1 MSSDQPPE
9 IASVW
14 HACGAIFYRMLVNS
28 GSTQKRQSVHK
39 TMYAYLLI
47 GHVWRF
53 YLCLRS
59 EPAHDS
65 RAKRKGIVTFYFFS
79 RSFKDW
85 RRYSGTLSLELASW
99 PSLFFLNPPVLGLI
113 TTTQSGRNL
122 VVIKIIFSLVYYPV
136 ERKKERQRGHTRTSW
151 VLTPLLLE

>member
-1 MSSDQPPE
+1 MRELFFLQIANRESNYLGKSSTDDEKLLLSSDQPPE

-39 TMYAYLLI
+39 RMYAYLLI

-85 RRYSGTLSLELASW
+85 RRYSGTLSLELAW
-99 PSLFFLNPPVLGLI
+99 PSLFLNPSSP
-113 TTTQSGRNL
+113 S
-122 VVIKIIFSLVYYPV
+122 
-136 ERKKERQRGHTRTSW
+136 
-151 VLTPLLLE
+151 

>member
-1 MSSDQPPE
+1 MMREFFFLQIANRKYNYLGNSSTDDAKLLLSSDQPPE

-28 GSTQKRQSVHK
+28 GSTQKRGSVHK

-53 YLCLRS
+53 YLCLRP

-65 RAKRKGIVTFYFFS
+65 RQREKEELSLFLVFPNFEVGE
-79 RSFKDW
+79 D
-85 RRYSGTLSLELASW
+85 TLSLGL
-99 PSLFFLNPPVLGLI
+99 LLNPP
-113 TTTQSGRNL
+113 Q
-122 VVIKIIFSLVYYPV
+122 VYF
-136 ERKKERQRGHTRTSW
+136 
-151 VLTPLLLE
+151 